1 MRAHGIEVQRT
12 KLVIT
17 TVKTV
22 RRRDGFLT
30 ATFFSEM
37 TGKKKNTVY
46 RRKRKGDPS
55 LQFRYSRK
63 K

>member
-1 MRAHGIEVQRT
+1 MGSKFSEQN
-12 KLVIT
+12 
-17 TVKTV
+17 KTV

-30 ATFFSEM
+30 AIFFSEM

-46 RRKRKGDPS
+46 RRKRKGNPS
-55 LQFRYSRK
+55 LQFRYTRK